1 MTEFHI
7 GSQQAGTITNVGGDA
22 TISGQQGSFSA
33 HDARVAIRD
42 VRAVLRTSSLDRADR
57 ERAEGDLDDVEQA
70 VGRGDERAAES
81 RLERLVVTLKDAG
94 ALAGAGVALLGPITR
109 LAQTLG
115 PAGARILA
123 MLPG

>member
-22 TISGQQGSFSA
+22 TISGQQGSFTA
-33 HDARVAIRD
+33 HDARVAIRE
-42 VRAVLRTSSLDRADR
+42 VREALRASALDRAER

-81 RLERLVVTLKDAG
+81 RLERLVVRLKDAG
-94 ALAGAGVALLGPITR
+94 ALAGAGAALLGPITR
-109 LAQTLG
+109 LAQSLG
-115 PAGARILA
+115 PAAARVLA